1 MNVEIGVGSFNVG
14 FSATLIEPTP
24 ITRTIFIFENKIGQP
39 LTHSISTIVS
49 LNGHSL
55 SAVNPDLTLVGG
67 KATLVAA
74 QSFSL

>member
-1 MNVEIGVGSFNVG
+1 MNVEIGVGSFEVG

-24 ITRTIFIFENKIGQP
+24 VTRIIYVIEDTIRQP
-39 LTHSISTIVS
+39 LTHARSTIIS

-74 QSFSL
+74 

>member
-1 MNVEIGVGSFNVG
+1 MNVEIGVGSFEVG

-24 ITRTIFIFENKIGQP
+24 VTRIIYLVDNGVRQP
-39 LTHSISTIVS
+39 LTHSRSTIIS

-67 KATLVAA
+67 KATLIAA
-74 QSFSL
+74 

>member
-1 MNVEIGVGSFNVG
+1 MNVEIGVGSFEVG

-24 ITRTIFIFENKIGQP
+24 VTRIIYVVDSSVNQP
-39 LTHSISTIVS
+39 LTHSRSTIIS

-55 SAVNPDLTLVGG
+55 SAVNPDLVLVGG

-74 QSFSL
+74 

>member
-1 MNVEIGVGSFNVG
+1 MNAVVGVGSFEVG
-14 FSATLIEPTP
+14 FSATLIEPTST
-24 ITRTIFIFENKIGQP
+24 TRILFIVENSISQP
-39 LTHSISTIVS
+39 LTHFSSTIIS

-74 QSFSL
+74 